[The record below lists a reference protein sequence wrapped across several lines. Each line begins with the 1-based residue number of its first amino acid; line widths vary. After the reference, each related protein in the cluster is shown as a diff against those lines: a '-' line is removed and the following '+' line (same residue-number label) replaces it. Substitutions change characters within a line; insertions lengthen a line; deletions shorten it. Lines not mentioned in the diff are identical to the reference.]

1 MPIARNLKNE
11 NRRLHLVSI
20 PYDKRLRDLYVAS
33 DFSSDEYPNLLA
45 AGETVET
52 VAASVLL
59 VALNFRKR
67 LNGTKESRNSWMHC
81 FPGLTNSR
89 NRRATRNGRRRAL
102 LRSYLGGSGLRP
114 RRTGSTAG
122 VNKATRLEKGRLP
135 NSRTFL
141 AHEGRSDLSQE
152 ELQKLF
158 AQFFEWE
165 RRAKN

>member
-1 MPIARNLKNE
+1 MR
-11 NRRLHLVSI
+11 
-20 PYDKRLRDLYVAS
+20 
-33 DFSSDEYPNLLA
+33 
-45 AGETVET
+45 
-52 VAASVLL
+52 
-59 VALNFRKR
+59 
-67 LNGTKESRNSWMHC
+67 C

-114 RRTGSTAG
+114 RRTGSNRWHEQNDAAR
-122 VNKATRLEKGRLP
+122 KRSPAKFQD
-135 NSRTFL
+135 FL

-158 AQFFEWE
+158 AQFLEWE